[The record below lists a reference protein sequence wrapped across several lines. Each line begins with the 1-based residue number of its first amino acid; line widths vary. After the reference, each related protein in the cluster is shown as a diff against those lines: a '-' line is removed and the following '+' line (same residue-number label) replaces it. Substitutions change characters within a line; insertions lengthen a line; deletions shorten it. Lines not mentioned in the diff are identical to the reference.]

1 MNDLVH
7 IQNTDISVKEYRGQ
21 RVVTLK
27 DVDMVHERPEG
38 TARRNFNSN
47 RNRFIDGEDYFVV
60 SADEIRTS
68 RMFPISDN
76 DFTNKILLTEQGY
89 LMLVKSF
96 INRKIKR
103 VQFSSKI
110 DFQTLNTQLYSEL
123 EQRAGCD
130 LGTRLRN
137 MKQRMGNSGATKTA
151 INSIRKIDVI
161 EGDKKLREIF
171 SKIVSEY
178 EIKYCA

>member
-1 MNDLVH
+1 MEERKFDL
-7 IQNTDISVKEYRGQ
+7 DVKEILFRQ
-21 RVVTLK
+21 MKELEEE
-27 DVDMVHERPEG
+27 ERDRQIALANE
-38 TARRNFNSN
+38 TAKKAVETTET
-47 RNRFIDGEDYFVV
+47 IKEAVKPV
-60 SADEIRTS
+60 L
-68 RMFPISDN
+68 DN
-76 DFTNKILLTEQGY
+76 WRIE
-89 LMLVKSF
+89 

-123 EQRAGCD
+123 EQRVGCD